1 MCAASSRRYG
11 CRITPIEVATIRI
24 EAIYRGA
31 HETAQNDVI
40 GRHVGQGSARTIRAV
55 DDTLAFSFV
64 ILAFLLP
71 WAFYQW
77 RKPKL
82 GSED

>member
-1 MCAASSRRYG
+1 MVRDLLG
-11 CRITPIEVATIRI
+11 PPGPLTIP
-24 EAIYRGA
+24 
-31 HETAQNDVI
+31 
-40 GRHVGQGSARTIRAV
+40 
-55 DDTLAFSFV
+55 LAFSLV